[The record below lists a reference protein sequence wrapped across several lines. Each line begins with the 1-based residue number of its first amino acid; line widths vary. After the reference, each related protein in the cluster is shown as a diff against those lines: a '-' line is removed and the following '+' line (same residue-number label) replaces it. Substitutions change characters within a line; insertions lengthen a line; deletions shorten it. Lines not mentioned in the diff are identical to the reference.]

1 MNAPLLESIS
11 LHAGYGTREVIR
23 DVSLSL
29 NPGEAMALVGP
40 NAAGKSTLVRAL
52 TGQLSPTRGEVRL
65 DGRSLS
71 RVPARERARRLALV
85 PQAARFDLDFTVR
98 EMVALGR
105 SPHVGA
111 WGRESARDTDF
122 IEAALHDADVAQ
134 LANRTWALLSGGE
147 RQRVLLAR
155 ALAQQ
160 APVLLLDE
168 PTANLDPGHQ
178 LLVIDRVLQHVKRGG
193 AALVV
198 LHDLALAA
206 RLHRVAVL
214 HEGRL
219 ESCAPP
225 TEALTEQ
232 RLREVWGVNGALEWR
247 NGMPSVVLHGR
258 VART

>member
-1 MNAPLLESIS
+1 MSAALLESIG
-11 LHAGYGTREVIR
+11 LHAGYGTRDVIR

-29 NPGEAMALVGP
+29 KPGDAMALVGP

-52 TGQLSPTRGEVRL
+52 TGQLTPTRGEVRI

-71 RVPARERARRLALV
+71 LVSARDRARRLALV
-85 PQAARFDLDFTVR
+85 PQATRFDLDFTVR

-111 WGRESARDTDF
+111 WGRESTKDAEIVD
-122 IEAALHDADVAQ
+122 AALCDADVSH

-178 LLVIDRVLQHVKRGG
+178 LLVIDRVLQHAERGG

-214 HEGRL
+214 HDGRFVT
-219 ESCAPP
+219 CASPA
-225 TEALTEQ
+225 EALIEQ
-232 RLREVWGVNGALEWR
+232 RIRDVWGVDGALEWR
-247 NGMPSVVLHGR
+247 DGMPSVVLRGR
-258 VART
+258 VAS